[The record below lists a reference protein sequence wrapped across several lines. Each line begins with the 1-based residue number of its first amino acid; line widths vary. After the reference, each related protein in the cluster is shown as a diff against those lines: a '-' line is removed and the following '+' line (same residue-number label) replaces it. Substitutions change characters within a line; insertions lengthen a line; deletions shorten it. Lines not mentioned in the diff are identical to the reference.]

1 MKYIII
7 TTERLSTIDLTEVPH
22 HTLNSVR
29 RSLNG
34 LDCILK
40 FDTVPS
46 FVTES
51 DTIYTKEQM
60 LEIVTGSHWSEEL
73 ELI

>member
-7 TTERLSTIDLTEVPH
+7 TTERLNTLDLSEVPH

-40 FDTVPS
+40 FYTVPS
-46 FVTES
+46 FVTDS
-51 DTIYTKEQM
+51 DVIYTKEQM
-60 LEIVTGSHWSEEL
+60 LEIVRGSHWSEEL
-73 ELI
+73 ALI

>member
-7 TTERLSTIDLTEVPH
+7 TTDRLNTLDLSEVPY
-22 HTLNSVR
+22 HTINSVR

-51 DTIYTKEQM
+51 DVIYTKEQM
-60 LEIVTGSHWSEEL
+60 LEIVTGSHWTEEL
-73 ELI
+73 EIL

>member
-7 TTERLSTIDLTEVPH
+7 TTERLNTIDLSEVPH

-51 DTIYTKEQM
+51 DVIYTKEQM
-60 LEIVTGSHWSEEL
+60 LEIVTSSHWSEEL

>member
-7 TTERLSTIDLTEVPH
+7 TTERLNTLDLIEVPH

-40 FDTVPS
+40 FDSIPS

-51 DTIYTKEQM
+51 DVIYTKEQM

>member
-7 TTERLSTIDLTEVPH
+7 TTERLNTIDLTEVPH
-22 HTLNSVR
+22 HTINSVR

-34 LDCILK
+34 LECILK

-51 DTIYTKEQM
+51 DVIYTKEQM
-60 LEIVTGSHWSEEL
+60 LEIVRGSHWTEEL

>member
-7 TTERLSTIDLTEVPH
+7 TTERLETLDLTEVPH
-22 HTLNSVR
+22 HTINSVR

-40 FDTVPS
+40 FDTTPS

-51 DTIYTKEQM
+51 DVIYTKEQM
-60 LEIVTGSHWSEEL
+60 LEIVRGSHWTEEL

>member
-7 TTERLSTIDLTEVPH
+7 TTERLETLDLTEVPH
-22 HTLNSVR
+22 HTINSVR

-46 FVTES
+46 FVNES
-51 DTIYTKEQM
+51 DVIYTKEQM
-60 LEIVTGSHWSEEL
+60 LEIVTGSHWTEEL

>member
-7 TTERLSTIDLTEVPH
+7 TTERLNTTDLTEVPH
-22 HTLNSVR
+22 HTINSVR

-51 DTIYTKEQM
+51 DIIYTKEQM

>member
-7 TTERLSTIDLTEVPH
+7 TTERLNTIDLSEVPH
-22 HTLNSVR
+22 HTINSVR

-51 DTIYTKEQM
+51 DVIYTKEQM
-60 LEIVTGSHWSEEL
+60 LEIVLGSHWSEEI
-73 ELI
+73 EFI

>member
-7 TTERLSTIDLTEVPH
+7 TTERLNTIDLTEVPH
-22 HTLNSVR
+22 HTINSVR

-51 DTIYTKEQM
+51 DVIYTKEQM
-60 LEIVTGSHWSEEL
+60 LDITIGSHWSEEL

>member
-7 TTERLSTIDLTEVPH
+7 TTERLETIDLTEVPH

-51 DTIYTKEQM
+51 DVIYTREQM
-60 LEIVTGSHWSEEL
+60 LEIVTSSHWTEEL
-73 ELI
+73 EIL

>member
-7 TTERLSTIDLTEVPH
+7 TTERLETLDLTEVPH
-22 HTLNSVR
+22 HTINSVR

-51 DTIYTKEQM
+51 DVIYTKEQM
-60 LEIVTGSHWSEEL
+60 LEIVTGSHWTEEL

>member
-7 TTERLSTIDLTEVPH
+7 KTERLNTIDLTEVPH

-40 FDTVPS
+40 FDTTPS

-51 DTIYTKEQM
+51 DVIYTKEQM
-60 LEIVTGSHWSEEL
+60 LEIVRGSHWTEEL

>member
-7 TTERLSTIDLTEVPH
+7 TTDRLNTLDLSEVPY
-22 HTLNSVR
+22 HTINSVR

-51 DTIYTKEQM
+51 DVIYTKEQM

-73 ELI
+73 EIL

>member
-7 TTERLSTIDLTEVPH
+7 TTERLNTLDLSEVPH

-40 FDTVPS
+40 FDTEPS

-51 DTIYTKEQM
+51 DVIYTREQM
-60 LEIVTGSHWSEEL
+60 LDITLGSHWSED
-73 ELI
+73 IDIV

>member
-1 MKYIII
+1 MNYIII
-7 TTERLSTIDLTEVPH
+7 TTDRLNTIDLSEVPH
-22 HTLNSVR
+22 HTINSVR

-60 LEIVTGSHWSEEL
+60 LEITLSSHWSEDL

>member
-7 TTERLSTIDLTEVPH
+7 TTERLNTIDLSEVPH
-22 HTLNSVR
+22 HTKETVR

-40 FDTVPS
+40 FDTTPS

-51 DTIYTKEQM
+51 DVIYTKEQM
-60 LEIVTGSHWSEEL
+60 LEIALGSHWSEEL

>member
-7 TTERLSTIDLTEVPH
+7 TTERLNTIDLTEVPH
-22 HTLNSVR
+22 HTINSVR

-40 FDTVPS
+40 FDNIPS
-46 FVTES
+46 FVNES
-51 DTIYTKEQM
+51 DVIYTKEQM
-60 LEIVTGSHWSEEL
+60 LEIVTSSHWSEEL

>member
-7 TTERLSTIDLTEVPH
+7 TTERLNTIDLTEVPH
-22 HTLNSVR
+22 HTINSVR

-34 LDCILK
+34 LECILK

-51 DTIYTKEQM
+51 DVIYTKEQM
-60 LEIVTGSHWSEEL
+60 LEIVTSSHWTEEL